1 MKTLLTLAANSVK
14 FEIWVSTHLT
24 RVLTKEKRV
33 VLLIACI
40 KVVIEMNLSERKL
53 RILQAIIGDF
63 IHSAEPIG
71 SRTLSR
77 KYDMGISPATIRNEM
92 SDLEEM
98 GFLTHPHT
106 SAGRVPSDKAYRLY
120 VNKLMERYELPE
132 EEKRIILDQLTNN
145 VMEFEKTIKHAATLL
160 SELTS
165 LTSFAITPKQ
175 DENKLRYVNILP
187 VDDYTVVI
195 MIVTETGRVTNTPI
209 KLKNQYTDENLAVLS
224 KVMTYNYKGKSIS
237 SILTLE
243 IIKNFE
249 SDIEAMSKLAENIR
263 PNFINTLENMLNVE
277 LYLDGLTNIF
287 SIPEYNDIEKAKI
300 FLEMINQKKEFT
312 DVLVKRE
319 DGVIITIGTE
329 NQGDVMRD
337 SSLITATY
345 HIDGKMVGKLGVI
358 GPTRMK
364 YSEIVSIIEYM
375 TDNLNRTFR
384 LGGEGG
390 EDE

>member
-1 MKTLLTLAANSVK
+1 M
-14 FEIWVSTHLT
+14 
-24 RVLTKEKRV
+24 
-33 VLLIACI
+33 
-40 KVVIEMNLSERKL
+40 VIDMNLSERKL

-120 VNKLMERYELPE
+120 VNNLMEKYELPE
-132 EEKRIILDQLTNN
+132 AEKDAIRAQLNKN
-145 VMEFEKTIKHAATLL
+145 VSELERTIKYAASLL
-160 SELTS
+160 SELTN

-175 DENKLRYVNILP
+175 DENKLRYINILP
-187 VDDYTVVI
+187 VDEHTVVL
-195 MIVTETGRVTNTPI
+195 MIVTESGRVTNTTI
-209 KLKNQYTDENLAVLS
+209 KLKSPYSPQHLELLS
-224 KVMTYNYKGKSIS
+224 KVMTYNYKGMTIS
-237 SILTLE
+237 NILTMD
-243 IIKNFE
+243 IIRNFE
-249 SDIEAMSKLAENIR
+249 TDIEVMSKLAENIR

-312 DVLVKRE
+312 DVLINRDE
-319 DGVIITIGTE
+319 GVIITIGTE
-329 NQGDVMRD
+329 NQGDIMRD
-337 SSLITATY
+337 CSLITATY

-364 YSEIVSIIEYM
+364 YGEVTSIIEYI
-375 TDNLNRTFR
+375 TDNLNSTFR
-384 LGGEGG
+384 LTGEKGGK
-390 EDE
+390 DE